1 VSIFGDRLHQF
12 SVVGMIGRVAP
23 GSSAELL
30 QFALFGHLPVLLFA
44 PFFGSLIDRA
54 NRTVVMIVVDII
66 RAGLVMSIP
75 TLFHLLGNMYAFY
88 IPICLLSLANLL
100 FAPAKSAAIPEY
112 FGALKLLR
120 INAVLWGLGIIGTIG
135 GFLLGGWL
143 FDFRSWKLGFYYD
156 ALSYVISGLFLLPL
170 FLLPQARRRTATPE
184 TGVREPGRSFGLT
197 GLLRSV
203 REGLVLVRTDRRIAY
218 CIIAQASL
226 FGVLGMLYVIGIAR
240 VQEVLPADKTIYLSA
255 VAIAGTIGLLAGS
268 AFSAAARKW
277 MSFNRVVAHSTV
289 LLAISLL
296 GVSRVDSLIPL
307 MAWAFIL
314 GFSVSPITVVTET
327 LLQTSI
333 PESFRG
339 RVFSTREVGTK
350 TTFLGMSLISTLSD
364 VALDKATILLTI
376 GVLLAVVGV
385 WIERKNYLSV

>member
-1 VSIFGDRLHQF
+1 
-12 SVVGMIGRVAP
+12 
-23 GSSAELL
+23 
-30 QFALFGHLPVLLFA
+30 
-44 PFFGSLIDRA
+44 
-54 NRTVVMIVVDII
+54 MIVVDVI
-66 RAGLVMSIP
+66 RAGLVLSIP
-75 TLFHLLGNMYAFY
+75 TLFHLMGNMYAFY

-156 ALSYVISGLFLLPL
+156 ALSYVISALFLLPL
-170 FLLPQARRRTATPE
+170 FVLPQARRRTAIPE
-184 TGVREPGRSFGLT
+184 TGVREPGRSLGLT
-197 GLLRSV
+197 GLFRSV

-255 VAIAGTIGLLAGS
+255 VAIAGTVGLLAGS

-289 LLAISLL
+289 LLAVSLL
-296 GVSRVDSLIPL
+296 GVSRVDSLIAL
-307 MAWAFIL
+307 MAWAFVL

-339 RVFSTREVGTK
+339 RVFSTREVVTK

-364 VALDKATILLTI
+364 VALDKAMILLTI

-385 WIERKNYLSV
+385 WIERKDYLSV